1 MRGKGLL
8 CLCLALMVVTGGCRK
23 KPQHPVHA
31 RNRTGP
37 HSTPLHVAARQGN
50 IEAVRSLIAQGADV
64 NARDET
70 GETPLYDAACDAP
83 LGVMQVLIAN
93 GADVNAKDNYGRVPL
108 DATFH
113 REKEGE
119 DTAEFLLRSGV
130 KVAVGHLISAV
141 KVGYT
146 RLAELIIDE
155 GIDVNARGEDGST
168 ALHVASGWGRIDI
181 AKLLLA
187 KGADVNA
194 RTVSQWSDSGS
205 TPLHWAARRGR
216 CDIAGLLLAQRAN
229 VNAKDSEG
237 RTPLHVAAKGCHCE
251 VAKLLIDEGAD
262 VNTRDTDGESP
273 LYTAVASGDGR
284 MTQLLI
290 DAGAD
295 IKDKGS
301 RGQPLLHTAISSLN
315 SFVRSDVVAPLLAA
329 GADVNARALSD
340 FTALH
345 CAARDGHIRAAEL
358 LLAHGA
364 DVNARTVSG
373 QTPLHF
379 AVRRGH
385 DDIVALLAEKGADV
399 RAQDRSGKTPLDGA
413 RAAGR
418 SDIVAL
424 LTGDKAPMG
433 GEVEQVEARA
443 GSVAAGQRE
452 SRREPQTDVEK
463 LVSGNCAFAVDLY
476 RKLSA
481 TEGNTF
487 FSPYSISTAL
497 AMTYAGARENTEKEM
512 AKTLHSSLD
521 QSKLHPAFAELQGM
535 LGRIQEAG
543 NIKVHT
549 TNSLWPQV
557 DHPFLNGYLSLI
569 EKHYGVSITAVD
581 YRTEGTREAAR
592 QTINQWVEEKTEN
605 RIKDLIQA
613 RHLTDS
619 TRLVLTNAIYFKG
632 KWQNEF
638 DPKDTKDAAFFV
650 SPSKSIQVPTMHQE
664 EEFAYAQV
672 KSLHILEMPYRGNE
686 LSMLLLLPV
695 RIEGLREL
703 EQRLSVEDLRDWKA
717 HLQQRKVIVFLPKF
731 QMTFRAELKTTLQR
745 MGMVD
750 AFRWPGASFA
760 GFDGDPNWLYLGE
773 VIHQAYVDVNEE
785 GTEAAA
791 ATAVVGM
798 MGGMPAPPPV
808 FRADHPF
815 LFLIQEN
822 STGSILFMGRVA
834 NPIRAGQ

>member
-1 MRGKGLL
+1 MGWKRLL
-8 CLCLALMVVTGGCRK
+8 CLSLALMVVAGGCRRK
-23 KPQHPVHA
+23 QPQPVQV
-31 RNRTGP
+31 RNGTGP
-37 HSTPLHVAARQGN
+37 HSTPLHVAAQQGN

-83 LGVMQVLIAN
+83 LSVMQVLIAN

-119 DTAEFLLRSGV
+119 DTAEFLMRSGV

-141 KVGYT
+141 KVGYA

-194 RTVSQWSDSGS
+194 RTVSQWSDNGS
-205 TPLHWAARRGR
+205 TPLHWAARCGR
-216 CDIAGLLLAQRAN
+216 CDIAALFVGNGAS
-229 VNAKDSEG
+229 VNAKNSEG
-237 RTPLHVAAKGCHCE
+237 RTPLHDAVRGCHQE
-251 VAKLLIDEGAD
+251 VAKLLIGKRAD
-262 VNTRDTDGESP
+262 VNTRDGGGESP
-273 LYTAVASGDGR
+273 LYTAAASGDGR
-284 MTQLLI
+284 MAQLLI

-301 RGQPLLHTAISSLN
+301 RGRPLLHTAVSSLN
-315 SFVRSDVVAPLLAA
+315 SFVRSDVVTPLIAA
-329 GADVNARALSD
+329 GANVNALALSN

-345 CAARDGHIRAAEL
+345 YAARDGHVRAAEL

-364 DVNARTVSG
+364 DVNARTASG

-385 DDIVALLAEKGADV
+385 DDIVALLVEKGADV
-399 RAQDRSGKTPLDGA
+399 AAKDRSGKTPLDCA

-418 SDIVAL
+418 GDVVAF
-424 LTGDKAPMG
+424 LTGDKAPMSG
-433 GEVEQVEARA
+433 RAEQVEARA
-443 GSVAAGQRE
+443 GSVAAEQRE
-452 SRREPQTDVEK
+452 SRREPQTAVEK

-476 RKLSA
+476 RELST

-497 AMTYAGARENTEKEM
+497 AMTYAGARENTEKQM
-512 AKTLHSSLD
+512 AKTLRFSLD
-521 QSKLHPAFAELQGM
+521 QSKLHPAFAELQGT
-535 LGRIQEAG
+535 LSKIQAAG

-549 TNSLWPQV
+549 VNSLWPQV
-557 DHPFLNGYLSLI
+557 GHPFLKEYLSLV

-605 RIKDLIQA
+605 RIKDLIQP
-613 RHLTDS
+613 RHLTDF

-632 KWQNEF
+632 KWKNEF
-638 DPKDTKDAAFFV
+638 DPKDTKDAAFYV
-650 SPSKSIQVPTMHQE
+650 SPSKFIQVPTMHHE
-664 EEFAYAQV
+664 EVFGYAQV
-672 KSLHILEMPYRGNE
+672 KSLQVLEMPYRGNE
-686 LSMLLLLPV
+686 LSMLVLLPA
-695 RIEGLREL
+695 RIEGLKEL
-703 EQRLSVEDLRDWKA
+703 EQSLSVEALRDWKS
-717 HLQQRKVIVFLPKF
+717 HLQQKKVIVFLPKF
-731 QMTFRAELKTTLQR
+731 RTTFQAELKATLQS

-750 AFRWPGASFA
+750 AFQWPGANFA
-760 GFDGDPNWLYLGE
+760 GFDGDPNWFYIGE
-773 VIHQAYVDVNEE
+773 VIHKAYVDVNEE

-791 ATAVVGM
+791 ATAVVM
-798 MGGMPAPPPV
+798 MLGGMPVPPPV

-834 NPIRAGQ
+834 HPLQAGQ